1 MPLSIGS
8 GYMQPEVRKLLYDML
23 HAAMGIEMF
32 VDGRSRDDLDADLML
47 RLAIERQFE
56 IIGEAMGR
64 LRRIDVATAE
74 QISEHQRII
83 GLRNV
88 LIHGYDVVSN
98 DIIWGIVQNKLPTL
112 RRELEELLKS
122 P

>member
-64 LRRIDVATAE
+64 LRRIDAATAE

-88 LIHGYDVVSN
+88 LIPGYDVVSN